1 MKNLLSATLVCLI
14 ISASSLFAQ
23 SNVTWTIKDKLEKG
37 QIKTMTVFNSNLSGF
52 SNKQE
57 AIAFCQKLKSNP
69 EVASCDIITNN
80 GTNCDVKLAMKQPH
94 NKQYYI
100 SFAQKSNI
108 ANIEVNGQKKT
119 TAQML
124 QDIRDKKK

>member
-14 ISASSLFAQ
+14 ISASSLIAQ
-23 SNVTWTIKDKLEKG
+23 SNITWTIKDKLEKG
-37 QIKTMTVFNSNLSGF
+37 EIKSMTVFNSNLSGF

-57 AIAFCQKLKSNP
+57 AINFCQKLKTNP

-80 GTNCDVKLAMKQPH
+80 GANCDVKLSMKQPH

-100 SFAQKSNI
+100 GFAQKSNI

-124 QDIRDKKK
+124 QEMRDKKK